1 MNNLLPNR
9 HIIAVANQKGGVG
22 KTTTAVNLAA
32 CMALSGRRT
41 LMIDLDPQANSTSFL
56 GVDKKDV
63 TTSTYEV
70 LVGGLTIKAAR
81 KQIGVELL
89 DLVPSAIRLVGAEI
103 ELLGM
108 TDREQILRNAIN
120 DNGLPHYD
128 FVIIDCPPSL
138 NMLTINAL
146 VAAKSVLIP
155 LQCEYFAMEGLGLL
169 METIGRVQNSLNPEL
184 AIEGVLLTMYDGRLN
199 LSRQVEAEARRFF
212 ADKVYRTVI
221 QRNVRLSEAP
231 GFGKPIVLYD
241 VHSVG
246 AENYQ
251 SFAQEVIAS

>member
-1 MNNLLPNR
+1 
-9 HIIAVANQKGGVG
+9 
-22 KTTTAVNLAA
+22 
-32 CMALSGRRT
+32 
-41 LMIDLDPQANSTSFL
+41 MIDLDPQANSTSFL

-63 TTSTYEV
+63 KASSYEV
-70 LVGGLTIKAAR
+70 LINGIAINEAKL
-81 KQIGVELL
+81 QIGVEML
-89 DLVPSAIRLVGAEI
+89 DLVPSAIRLVGAEV
-103 ELLGM
+103 ELLDM
-108 TDREQILRNAIN
+108 VDREQILRTAIN
-120 DNGLPHYD
+120 DQGLPHYD

-169 METIGRVQNSLNPEL
+169 METIGRVQKSLNPDL

>member
-1 MNNLLPNR
+1 MPNR
-9 HIIAVANQKGGVG
+9 RIIAVANQKGGVG